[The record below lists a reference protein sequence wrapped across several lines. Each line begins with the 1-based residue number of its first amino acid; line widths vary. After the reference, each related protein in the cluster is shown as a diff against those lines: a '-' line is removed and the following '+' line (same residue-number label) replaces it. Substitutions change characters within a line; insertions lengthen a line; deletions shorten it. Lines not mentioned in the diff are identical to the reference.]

1 AVDDDAR
8 MLADQA
14 HGAPGDGLLPGRG
27 GRGGLLGDQPLG
39 QGHGTAI
46 ATQEQPGPL
55 QHRQILADGPSGGRD
70 RPGQRL
76 DPHPALV
83 GKEGQDGVSTLQG
96 VAFGEGHVSIRKIT
110 GANQNIVER
119 NEASTACT
127 EKRRPTNRPPA
138 YHRFFCGRFQPSI
151 LRCLPRPTAR
161 VWAGTSWVMVDPA
174 PVVAP
179 APRFSGATSEL
190 LEPMNTSSPITVRCL
205 LAPS

>member
-1 AVDDDAR
+1 DAR

-14 HGAPGDGLLPGRG
+14 HGGPGDGLLPGRG
-27 GRGGLLGDQPLG
+27 GRGGLLGDQLLG

-46 ATQEQPGPL
+46 ATQQQPVLL
-55 QHRQILADGPSGGRD
+55 QHRQILADGHFGGGETL
-70 RPGQRL
+70 GQGIDAHL
-76 DPHPALV
+76 ALL
-83 GKEGQDGVSTLQG
+83 GKQGQDGVSTLQG
-96 VAFGEGHVSIRKIT
+96 VAVGEGHGSSRKIT
-110 GANQNIVER
+110 SANQNILER

-179 APRFSGATSEL
+179 APRFSGATNEL